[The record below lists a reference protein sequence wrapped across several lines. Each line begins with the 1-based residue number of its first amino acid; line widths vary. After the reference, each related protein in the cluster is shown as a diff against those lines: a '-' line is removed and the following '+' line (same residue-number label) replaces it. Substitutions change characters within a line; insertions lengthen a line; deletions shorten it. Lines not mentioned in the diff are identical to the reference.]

1 MSRSVLKK
9 NLAIES
15 IKWIANLLKA
25 GYRITSI
32 DEMDIGVYKLHLE
45 VLPRYA
51 HLKDTHRLY
60 IDKETGYTVSLVGGD
75 IVTFG
80 RFEIYDKNTLIDGI
94 ERYDSLSEAERRI
107 VELVKRIRSMGGEHD
122 D

>member
-1 MSRSVLKK
+1 MKK
-9 NLAIES
+9 DSLAIKS
-15 IKWIANLLKA
+15 IRWIANLLKA
-25 GYRITSI
+25 GYRITDI
-32 DEMDIGVYKLHLE
+32 DEMDIGVYRLYLE

-60 IDKETGYTVSLVGGD
+60 IDKETGYTVSLIKGD

-94 ERYDSLSEAERRI
+94 ERYDSLPEAEKRI
-107 VELVKRIRSMGGEHD
+107 VELVKRIRSSK
-122 D
+122 